1 MADIEKEK
9 FRKIAI
15 DLINE
20 YRVRGGVRP
29 IDWLVIDTPEVSAFI
44 RSIQLHEKTKKEL
57 QDVKQESHDFRQEV
71 SDAVGYVLKFLGA
84 RHWAETHLNEFI
96 IPAPKP
102 DPLVQVLDAL
112 GLCSARATEIHAALS
127 FRGLEIREKGQ

>member
-57 QDVKQESHDFRQEV
+57 QDVKQELHDFKQMNDDDEEQFENYTERANATLAYRLME
-71 SDAVGYVLKFLGA
+71 YLEFLGVITDEHVNYI
-84 RHWAETHLNEFI
+84 RRPHIEFI
-96 IPAPKP
+96 K
-102 DPLVQVLDAL
+102 DAERDML
-112 GLCSARATEIHAALS
+112 
-127 FRGLEIREKGQ
+127 K